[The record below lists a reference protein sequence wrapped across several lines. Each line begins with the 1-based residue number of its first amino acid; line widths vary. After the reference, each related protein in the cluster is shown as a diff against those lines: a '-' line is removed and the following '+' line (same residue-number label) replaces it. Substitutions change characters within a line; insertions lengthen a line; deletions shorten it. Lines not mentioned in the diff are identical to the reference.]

1 MLLKK
6 RKQKMTK
13 KLRRLAIFAI
23 ATVAVGAVVLT
34 SCNKE
39 EESLNNEPAMVQK
52 SGSVIENA
60 EKILIAKIR
69 LEYRHY
75 DPINKVEICT
85 YRPKSL
91 EFCNMELAVSN
102 HDFSFPVSIKMDQNG
117 VVKSLLINE
126 TDMPLEDKP
135 IFEDCVTVRTISFAS
150 DSPILDSELKEVLAN
165 DYIKA
170 GTYPIQ
176 KLDGVYVITIS
187 E

>member
-1 MLLKK
+1 M
-6 RKQKMTK
+6 QKTK
-13 KLRRLAIFAI
+13 IRLAIAAI
-23 ATVAVGAVVLT
+23 AILAAGAAILT
-34 SCNKE
+34 SCNKDD
-39 EESLNNEPAMVQK
+39 ESLNNEPAMVQK
-52 SGSVIENA
+52 SGPIIENA

-91 EFCNMELAVSN
+91 EFCNMVLAVSN

-135 IFEDCVTVRTISFAS
+135 TFEDCVTVGTISFAS
-150 DSPILDSELKEVLAN
+150 DSPILDSELQTVVAN
-165 DYIKA
+165 DYIEA

>member
-1 MLLKK
+1 M
-6 RKQKMTK
+6 QKTK
-13 KLRRLAIFAI
+13 IRLAIAAI
-23 ATVAVGAVVLT
+23 AILAASAANLT
-34 SCNKE
+34 SCNKDD
-39 EESLNNEPAMVQK
+39 ESLNNEPAMVQK
-52 SGSVIENA
+52 SGPGIENA

-135 IFEDCVTVRTISFAS
+135 TFEDCVTVGTISFAS
-150 DSPILDSELKEVLAN
+150 DSPILDSELQTVVAN
-165 DYIKA
+165 DYIEA

>member
-1 MLLKK
+1 MF
-6 RKQKMTK
+6 T
-13 KLRRLAIFAI
+13 IVC
-23 ATVAVGAVVLT
+23 VAVGAVVLT

-117 VVKSLLINE
+117 VVKSLSINE
-126 TDMPLEDKP
+126 IDMPSEDKP
-135 IFEDCVTVRTISFAS
+135 TFEDCVLAGTISFAS
-150 DSPILDSELKEVLAN
+150 DSPICDSALQAVLAN